1 MGTWGEGPFGSDTAA
16 DVLDEL
22 RDTEAADRPSVLHRL
37 LADGALP
44 EEILASAAVVAANL
58 PAGSGLPWNAEV
70 PEITTWLVTPS
81 RDLRERA
88 AGALAT
94 LPAWWWSSWKD
105 PADRRRAEREVERM
119 LAVLN
124 EA

>member
-22 RDTEAADRPSVLHRL
+22 RDTPAADRRSALERL
-37 LADGALP
+37 LSDGALP
-44 EEILASAAVVAANL
+44 EEVLTAAAVVVAGL

-70 PEITTWLVTPS
+70 PEITTWLATPS

-88 AGALAT
+88 AGALAA
-94 LPAWWWSSWKD
+94 LPGWWWSSWVD
-105 PADRRRAEREVERM
+105 PADRHRAEREVERM
-119 LAVLN
+119 LAVLKG
-124 EA
+124 A